1 MCDSGVCRRVC
12 LRAIRGDETKPHF
25 LLGGSTNDSVL
36 GDDSGSRRFVP
47 IVVPTVGIRR
57 DVIIGRIVSA
67 LLLFISQSSSLS
79 QGLRHRGSDGGS
91 RDDI

>member
-1 MCDSGVCRRVC
+1 MCDSGIFQRVC

-25 LLGGSTNDSVL
+25 LLGGSTNDSFL
-36 GDDSGSRRFVP
+36 GDESGSRRFVP
-47 IVVPTVGIRR
+47 IVGIRR

-79 QGLRHRGSDGGS
+79 QGLRLCGSDGGS

>member
-1 MCDSGVCRRVC
+1 
-12 LRAIRGDETKPHF
+12 LGDE
-25 LLGGSTNDSVL
+25 
-36 GDDSGSRRFVP
+36 SGSRRFVP
-47 IVVPTVGIRR
+47 IVGIRR

-79 QGLRHRGSDGGS
+79 HGLRLCGSDGGS